1 VLKFAARGVHG
12 NPRPDSTTSR
22 DRTVTDSPVPVS
34 RQRAA
39 VSVFLG
45 LLATLITVLGM
56 VCYDTHHQA
65 VHPVA
70 AISSAQDPRDA
81 PDAQAPLDGTQALSD
96 ASDSLGPDARE
107 HLCPVPDHDECE
119 GRAAADTPTT
129 GPGSHPLPQAALARV
144 EPRPA
149 AAPAPLAGRPAA
161 RPPDLHMLQVL
172 RT

>member
-1 VLKFAARGVHG
+1 
-12 NPRPDSTTSR
+12 
-22 DRTVTDSPVPVS
+22 
-34 RQRAA
+34 
-39 VSVFLG
+39 VFLG
-45 LLATLITVLGM
+45 LLAALITVLGM
-56 VCYDTHHQA
+56 VCYDTHHHQA

-70 AISSAQDPRDA
+70 AVSSAQDPRDA
-81 PDAQAPLDGTQALSD
+81 PDAQASLDETQALSD

-107 HLCPVPDHDECE
+107 HLCAVPDHDQCE

-129 GPGSHPLPQAALARV
+129 GPGSHPLPQATPARV

-149 AAPAPLAGRPAA
+149 AAPAPLAGRRTA